1 MPGRARNDAGGE
13 DDLVITARNQV
24 VHADPAVQVQ
34 LDAGALQLVAEVA
47 QGLVELFLA
56 GNPLGHVELPADLA
70 GGVEQADPVPTLGGH
85 GGGGQAA
92 GPAPTTAIFGLA
104 VGM

>member
-1 MPGRARNDAGGE
+1 
-13 DDLVITARNQV
+13 T
-24 VHADPAVQVQ
+24 
-34 LDAGALQLVAEVA
+34 GALQLVAEVA

-85 GGGGQAA
+85 GGGGQAGRA
-92 GPAPTTAIFGLA
+92 GADHGDLLRPGGGD
-104 VGM
+104 V